1 MSQLWDIHIT
11 EYTSAMKMKE
21 LLLHAVN
28 TDGTQKRSA
37 KWKTRLNRLS
47 TVWFNSNDILKKTD
61 RQRQRTNQ
69 WFPGAED
76 YKAWQKE
83 SRSWLCGCMTA
94 YIYPN
99 SQNREFTKKRG
110 EFYHIKFS
118 SIKLILNG
126 INKQVSGSEDSLV
139 GLHSML

>member
-1 MSQLWDIHIT
+1 
-11 EYTSAMKMKE
+11 
-21 LLLHAVN
+21 
-28 TDGTQKRSA
+28 
-37 KWKTRLNRLS
+37 
-47 TVWFNSNDILKKTD
+47 
-61 RQRQRTNQ
+61 
-69 WFPGAED
+69 
-76 YKAWQKE
+76 
-83 SRSWLCGCMTA
+83 MTA